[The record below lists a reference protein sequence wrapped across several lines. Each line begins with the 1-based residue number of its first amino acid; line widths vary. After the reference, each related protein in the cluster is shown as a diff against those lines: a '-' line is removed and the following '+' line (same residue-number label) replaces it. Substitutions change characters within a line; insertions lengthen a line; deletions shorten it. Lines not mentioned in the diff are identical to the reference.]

1 MNVPLFVKPGIY
13 IDMRS
18 TAIQN
23 VSEGVFI
30 PTEYGTSE
38 DNPTFQEDLA
48 AFLDKWFSEGC
59 AGAKDCPLAT
69 VHHL

>member
-1 MNVPLFVKPGIY
+1 MNVPLFVKQGIY
-13 IDMRS
+13 IDMGC
-18 TAIQN
+18 TAIQK

-48 AFLDKWFSEGC
+48 AFLDKWFSRENTCATGC
-59 AGAKDCPLAT
+59 P
-69 VHHL
+69 